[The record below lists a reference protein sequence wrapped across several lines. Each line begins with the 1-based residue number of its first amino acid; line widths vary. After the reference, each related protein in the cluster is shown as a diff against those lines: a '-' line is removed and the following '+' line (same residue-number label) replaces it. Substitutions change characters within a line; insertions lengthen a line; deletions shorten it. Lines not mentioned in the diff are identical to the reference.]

1 MNILV
6 IWYRLMDAKK
16 SKRSRRCP
24 DCGWKFPI
32 AKARTPI
39 DKVDGK
45 LFTCPDCQ
53 TALIYRTDTELMYRI
68 FTLMTIP
75 ATSLAFI
82 YDDNA
87 LFETIAIFLIIP
99 LATLAAILC
108 YRSEYIE
115 RVK

>member
-24 DCGWKFPI
+24 NCGWKFPI
-32 AKARTPI
+32 SKRTPI
-39 DKVDGK
+39 DRVDGK

-75 ATSLAFI
+75 AITLAFI

-87 LFETIAIFLIIP
+87 LFETITLFLIMP